1 MNLLGCKKARFSLL
15 DWTTSRLPLLGI
27 GKIYQLGHSR
37 ALLAKVRPV
46 VAPHSWVQQA
56 VVQIEEHF
64 GRPSRSSVFRY
75 GSASIGCVRH
85 FQGAP
90 ACDEDGIDQRPP
102 VVWFDHPPAAVLTN
116 GFANGANL
124 GGDHGKALGVG
135 VVEHTALR
143 AYRCVREQ
151 HAVSLIVQFL
161 ASLVG
166 HVPDLRRQVSK
177 FICCGPYRELQVGV
191 ASTCD
196 YEVDSRGVARLSVQ
210 VTDRFNQD
218 RQPLVAA
225 ESAEEQEGDT
235 SALFFVPGRA
245 VAQAR

>member
-1 MNLLGCKKARFSLL
+1 M
-15 DWTTSRLPLLGI
+15 
-27 GKIYQLGHSR
+27 
-37 ALLAKVRPV
+37 
-46 VAPHSWVQQA
+46 
-56 VVQIEEHF
+56 
-64 GRPSRSSVFRY
+64 FRY

-161 ASLVG
+161 SSLVG

-177 FICCGPYRELQVGV
+177 FIRCGPYRELQVGV

-235 SALFFVPGRA
+235 SALCFVPGRA

>member
-1 MNLLGCKKARFSLL
+1 MGSAGGGTDR
-15 DWTTSRLPLLGI
+15 
-27 GKIYQLGHSR
+27 R
-37 ALLAKVRPV
+37 A
-46 VAPHSWVQQA
+46 
-56 VVQIEEHF
+56 F
-64 GRPSRSSVFRY
+64 RPSVEEFGVPLRQRLDRLRQTFP
-75 GSASIGCVRH
+75 
-85 FQGAP
+85 GAP

-177 FICCGPYRELQVGV
+177 FIRCGPYRELQVGV